1 MAKCKKWRKAVM
13 LKKIKSKFYRPSH
26 FAKNSSKSK
35 PDGLLQLFLKNRNM
49 NFLLL
54 YYDYLASRLEKQFLF
69 SVPALQDFALWDA
82 GHLNHSPPVGASLV
96 AMVR

>member
-1 MAKCKKWRKAVM
+1 
-13 LKKIKSKFYRPSH
+13 
-26 FAKNSSKSK
+26 
-35 PDGLLQLFLKNRNM
+35 M

-54 YYDYLASRLEKQFLF
+54 YYDYLASRIEKQFLF